1 MAAYDREISLSDSQA
16 VSQTAFLYPGQGSQ
30 YFGMGKAVHDAFP
43 EAREIFEQADTG
55 LPMSITDLCFEAND
69 ETLRRTE
76 NTQPAILT
84 VSVALQRVL
93 EGRGLIPDW
102 VAGHSLGE
110 YSALVTAGVLDVATA
125 AKLVHDRG
133 RYMQEAVADGAG
145 AMAAVLG
152 LDNDAVADLCSRF
165 GGDEIAEVANLN
177 APGQVVVAGHTEAVE
192 QLVDAA
198 KEAGARRAILLK
210 VSAPFHCSL
219 MQPAAERLA
228 TDLAAVEFADP
239 RFPVICNVDAA
250 PVTDGAAARQALE
263 RQVTRPVRWS
273 ETLEF
278 LAAQGVDVFVEVG
291 PGRVLSGLVKRT
303 LGRGVA
309 IYAVDEL
316 EDIDAVV
323 AALG

>member
-1 MAAYDREISLSDSQA
+1 
-16 VSQTAFLYPGQGSQ
+16 
-30 YFGMGKAVHDAFP
+30 MGKAVHDAFP

-69 ETLRRTE
+69 ETLRLTE

-84 VSVALQRVL
+84 VSVALHRVL

-110 YSALVTAGVLDVATA
+110 YSALVASGVLDVATA
-125 AKLVHDRG
+125 ARLVHNRG
-133 RYMQEAVADGAG
+133 RYMQEAVPDGAG

-152 LDNDAVADLCSRF
+152 LDNDAVADLCTRF

-177 APGQVVVAGHTEAVE
+177 APGQVVVAGNTEAIE

-198 KEAGARRAILLK
+198 KEAGARRAILLN

-228 TDLAAVEFADP
+228 ADLAAVEFADA
-239 RFPVICNVDAA
+239 RFPVVCNVDAA
-250 PVTDGAAARQALE
+250 PVTAGAAAREALE
-263 RQVTRPVRWS
+263 RQVTSPVRWS

-278 LAAQGVDVFVEVG
+278 LAAQGVEVFVEVG

-303 LGRGVA
+303 LGRGVE

-316 EDIDAVV
+316 EEVDAVV
-323 AALG
+323 ATLAGY